1 MKTKIIFIILFIV
14 SLNLNSQVLQQ
25 WVTRTD
31 YSGLRDNGNSI
42 TCDNA
47 GNSYVTG
54 MVTYANNQGLFVI
67 KYNSL
72 GNILW
77 QDVYFGT
84 TLGYYVGK
92 KILVD
97 SLGFVYVTGV
107 HDRSIVTLKY
117 NSSGIRQWAKFY
129 TSVGGNSEP
138 YDMFLDNSGHIYVTG
153 STNFNDMVTIKY
165 NSFGDTLWVKTLIGP
180 SNGYDCGK
188 AVIVDNN
195 GNVYVTGVITN
206 ASNNE
211 DCITIKYNQ
220 SGSIVWQSIYNGG
233 GTYQDAGIDIG
244 FDDRGN
250 IITSGKSFVPA
261 TGYDFVTIKY
271 RPTGDSVWTRR
282 FTLPGNAWEEP
293 AEMVIDRTG
302 NIFIAGDFFT
312 LPSNDAFGTV
322 KYDSSGIFK
331 WSKKLLNGY
340 ASAVSIDPYG
350 NAVVTGR
357 LSLGSMNYFTVKYN
371 TLGDSLWSQ
380 IYNGTGNA
388 FDAAFDLAVDNLGNI
403 YVTGT
408 SSGGGAN
415 DDLVTLKY
423 VETTYYSPTN
433 FVAAGIS
440 NSRIN
445 LSWLDVNV
453 NESGFKIERS
463 TNAGANWILKDS
475 VTANVL
481 VYSDSLLSPN
491 TIYHYRVYA
500 FNGAGNSGYSN
511 TSFDTTFALTGIV
524 HSNEIPKEFKLYDNY
539 PNPFNPATTIL
550 FQIPLSRGVSE
561 GRGVLTSLVVYD
573 LLGREVKTL
582 INQNLQPGK
591 YTVSFDGSNLA
602 SGVYFYSLES
612 GSFSDI
618 KKMLMIK

>member
-195 GNVYVTGVITN
+195 GNVYVTGLLQMLLITRIVSQLN
-206 ASNNE
+206 
-211 DCITIKYNQ
+211 TINQ
-220 SGSIVWQSIYNGG
+220 VVLC
-233 GTYQDAGIDIG
+233 
-244 FDDRGN
+244 
-250 IITSGKSFVPA
+250 GK
-261 TGYDFVTIKY
+261 
-271 RPTGDSVWTRR
+271 
-282 FTLPGNAWEEP
+282 
-293 AEMVIDRTG
+293 
-302 NIFIAGDFFT
+302 
-312 LPSNDAFGTV
+312 
-322 KYDSSGIFK
+322 
-331 WSKKLLNGY
+331 
-340 ASAVSIDPYG
+340 VSI
-350 NAVVTGR
+350 
-357 LSLGSMNYFTVKYN
+357 TVE
-371 TLGDSLWSQ
+371 
-380 IYNGTGNA
+380 
-388 FDAAFDLAVDNLGNI
+388 V
-403 YVTGT
+403 
-408 SSGGGAN
+408 
-415 DDLVTLKY
+415 
-423 VETTYYSPTN
+423 PTRMPEL
-433 FVAAGIS
+433 I
-440 NSRIN
+440 
-445 LSWLDVNV
+445 LD
-453 NESGFKIERS
+453 
-463 TNAGANWILKDS
+463 
-475 VTANVL
+475 
-481 VYSDSLLSPN
+481 
-491 TIYHYRVYA
+491 
-500 FNGAGNSGYSN
+500 
-511 TSFDTTFALTGIV
+511 
-524 HSNEIPKEFKLYDNY
+524 
-539 PNPFNPATTIL
+539 
-550 FQIPLSRGVSE
+550 
-561 GRGVLTSLVVYD
+561 
-573 LLGREVKTL
+573 
-582 INQNLQPGK
+582 
-591 YTVSFDGSNLA
+591 
-602 SGVYFYSLES
+602 
-612 GSFSDI
+612 
-618 KKMLMIK
+618 LMIEAISSHRVNHLFLQQVMIL